1 MTSDPNDKKSQ
12 PQSSGQ
18 QGSDG
23 NVKTTAAG
31 KLVKQARSALE
42 SRITTISDQDT
53 VLQQSRFWIKAVT
66 WSLIGTTVIG
76 IGWLA
81 VARTEE
87 VVVATGKLDP
97 MGNVKNVR
105 IPPGGMV
112 EAILVKN
119 GQRVSKGQAL
129 IRLDQES
136 SSEQLKSLT
145 KGVEEK
151 STQIGQKQQQM
162 KLKRQERE
170 RTTELNQEQIA
181 STQANLRLEQDI
193 LNRLASLAKEGG
205 VKDIQYLQQRNK
217 VQELK
222 GELTKREID
231 GRREINRIDQ
241 QIEQINAE
249 LAGLRSER
257 AQLNANLTEVQV
269 SNKNQ
274 TLRAPVDGIVFDLK
288 LNNPGFISQAM
299 SSEVMLKVVPFN
311 TLEANV
317 MIPSNKIGFVRVGQP
332 ADISIDSFP
341 ASDFG
346 VLEGTVESV
355 GSDALPPDPQ
365 QMRQE
370 YTYPAVIK
378 LASQQLKL
386 NSGKQLPLQVGMS
399 LTANI
404 KLRSVSYLQLL
415 LNTFQSKTDS
425 LRQL

>member
-1 MTSDPNDKKSQ
+1 MTMDPNGNDKS
-12 PQSSGQ
+12 
-18 QGSDG
+18 
-23 NVKTTAAG
+23 TAAG

-42 SRITTISDQDT
+42 SRITTISDQDN
-53 VLQQSRFWIKAVT
+53 VLQQSRFWMKTVT

-81 VARTEE
+81 IARTEE
-87 VVVATGKLDP
+87 VVVATGKLEP
-97 MGNVKNVR
+97 VGNVKDVR
-105 IPPGGMV
+105 IPPGGVV

-119 GQRVSKGQAL
+119 GQRVSKGEAL

-136 SSEQLKSLT
+136 SAEQLKSLT
-145 KGVEEK
+145 NGVNEK
-151 STQIGQKQQQM
+151 TTQISQKQQQLLF
-162 KLKRQERE
+162 KKQERE
-170 RTTELNQEQIA
+170 RTLDLNREQLA
-181 STQANLRLEQDI
+181 STRVNLGLEQDI
-193 LNRLASLAKEGG
+193 LNRLASLAKDGA
-205 VKDIQYLQQRNK
+205 VPDIQYLQQRNK

-231 GRREINRIDQ
+231 GRRQINQVDQ
-241 QIEQINAE
+241 QIEQLNAE

-257 AQLNANLTEVQV
+257 AQLNANLTEVRV
-269 SNKNQ
+269 TNKNQ

-288 LNNPGFISQAM
+288 INNPGFISQSM

-311 TLEANV
+311 TLEADV
-317 MIPSNKIGFVRVGQP
+317 MIPSNKIGFVRTGQP

-355 GSDALPPDPQ
+355 GSDALPPNPQ

-378 LASQQLKL
+378 LDSQQLKL
-386 NSGKQLPLQVGMS
+386 KSGKQLPLQVGMS

>member
-1 MTSDPNDKKSQ
+1 MTMDPNANDKKT
-12 PQSSGQ
+12 P
-18 QGSDG
+18 
-23 NVKTTAAG
+23 AG

-53 VLQQSRFWIKAVT
+53 VLQQSGFWMQAVT
-66 WSLIGTTVIG
+66 WSLIGTTAIG

-81 VARTEE
+81 IARTEE

-97 MGNVKNVR
+97 IGNVKNVR
-105 IPPGGMV
+105 IPPGGVV

-119 GQRVSKGQAL
+119 GQRVSKGQAV

-136 SSEQLKSLT
+136 SSEKLKSLT
-145 KGVEEK
+145 KSVEEK
-151 STQIGQKQQQM
+151 TTQVGQKQQQL
-162 KLKRQERE
+162 KLKRLERE
-170 RTTELNQEQIA
+170 RTIELNREQFA
-181 STQANLRLEQDI
+181 STQSGLELEQDI
-193 LNRLASLAKEGG
+193 LNRLAMLAREGG
-205 VKDIQYLQQRNK
+205 VKDIQFLQQRNK

-222 GELTKREID
+222 GELTKRELD
-231 GRREINRIDQ
+231 GRRQINQIDQ
-241 QIEQINAE
+241 QIEQLNAE

-257 AQLNANLTEVQV
+257 AQLNANLTEVRV
-269 SNKNQ
+269 TNKNQ

-288 LNNPGFISQAM
+288 LNNPGFISQSM

-317 MIPSNKIGFVRVGQP
+317 MIPSNKIGFVREGQK

-346 VLEGTVESV
+346 VLEGTVESI

-365 QMRQE
+365 QLRQE
-370 YTYPAVIK
+370 YAYPAIIK

-386 NSGKQLPLQVGMS
+386 SSGKKLPLQVGMS

>member
-1 MTSDPNDKKSQ
+1 MTMDPNGNDKKT
-12 PQSSGQ
+12 PG
-18 QGSDG
+18 
-23 NVKTTAAG
+23 G
-31 KLVKQARSALE
+31 KLVKQARSALQ
-42 SRITTISDQDT
+42 SRITTISDQDA
-53 VLQQSRFWIKAVT
+53 VLQQSGFWMKAVT
-66 WSLIGTTVIG
+66 WSLIGTTALG

-81 VARTEE
+81 IARTEE

-97 MGNVKNVR
+97 IGNVKNVR
-105 IPPGGMV
+105 IPPGGVV

-119 GQRVSKGQAL
+119 GQRVSKGEAL

-136 SSEQLKSLT
+136 SSEKLKSLS
-145 KGVEEK
+145 KSVEEK
-151 STQIGQKQQQM
+151 STQIGQKQQQLQLK
-162 KLKRQERE
+162 KLERE
-170 RTTELNQEQIA
+170 RTGELNREQLA
-181 STQANLRLEQDI
+181 TTRANLQLQQEI
-193 LNRLASLAKEGG
+193 LNRLASLASEGG
-205 VKDIQYLQQRNK
+205 VKDIEFLQQRNK

-222 GELTKREID
+222 GELTKRELD
-231 GRREINRIDQ
+231 GRRQINQIDQ
-241 QIEQINAE
+241 QIEQLNAE

-257 AQLNANLTEVQV
+257 AQLNANLTEVRV
-269 SNKNQ
+269 TNKNE

-311 TLEANV
+311 TLEADV
-317 MIPSNKIGFVRVGQP
+317 MIPSNKIGFVREGQP

-370 YTYPAVIK
+370 YTYPAVITLK
-378 LASQQLKL
+378 SQQLKL
-386 NSGKQLPLQVGMS
+386 KSGKELPLQVGMS

>member
-1 MTSDPNDKKSQ
+1 MTMDPNGSDKKT
-12 PQSSGQ
+12 PG
-18 QGSDG
+18 
-23 NVKTTAAG
+23 G
-31 KLVKQARSALE
+31 KLVKQARSALQ

-53 VLQQSRFWIKAVT
+53 VLQQSGFWMKAVT
-66 WSLIGTTVIG
+66 WSLIGTTAIG

-81 VARTEE
+81 IARTEE

-97 MGNVKNVR
+97 IGNVKNVR
-105 IPPGGMV
+105 IPPGGVV

-119 GQRVSKGQAL
+119 GQRVSKGEAL

-136 SSEQLKSLT
+136 SSEKLKSLS
-145 KGVEEK
+145 KSVEEK
-151 STQIGQKQQQM
+151 STQIGQKQQQLQLK
-162 KLKRQERE
+162 KLERE
-170 RTTELNQEQIA
+170 RTIELNREQLA
-181 STQANLRLEQDI
+181 TTRANLQLQQEI
-193 LNRLASLAKEGG
+193 LNRLASLASEGG
-205 VKDIQYLQQRNK
+205 VKDIEFLQQRNK

-222 GELTKREID
+222 GELTKRELD
-231 GRREINRIDQ
+231 GRRQINQIDQ
-241 QIEQINAE
+241 QIEQLNAE

-257 AQLNANLTEVQV
+257 AQLNANLTEVRV
-269 SNKNQ
+269 TNKNE

-311 TLEANV
+311 NLEADV
-317 MIPSNKIGFVRVGQP
+317 MIPSNKIGFVREGQP

-370 YTYPAVIK
+370 YTYPAVITLK
-378 LASQQLKL
+378 SQQLKL
-386 NSGKQLPLQVGMS
+386 KSGKKLPLQVGMS

>member
-1 MTSDPNDKKSQ
+1 MATDPNDNGNGNEKN
-12 PQSSGQ
+12 SS
-18 QGSDG
+18 
-23 NVKTTAAG
+23 AG

-42 SRITTISDQDT
+42 SRITTISDQDS
-53 VLQQSRFWIKAVT
+53 VLQQSRFWMKTVT

-81 VARTEE
+81 IARTEE
-87 VVVATGKLDP
+87 VVVATGKLEP
-97 MGNVKNVR
+97 VGNVKDVR
-105 IPPGGMV
+105 IPPGGVV

-119 GQRVSKGQAL
+119 GQRVSKGEAL

-136 SSEQLKSLT
+136 SAEQLKSLT
-145 KGVEEK
+145 NGVEEK
-151 STQIGQKQQQM
+151 TTQISQKQQQLLLK
-162 KLKRQERE
+162 KLERE
-170 RTTELNQEQIA
+170 RTLDLNREQLA
-181 STQANLRLEQDI
+181 STRANLVLEQEI
-193 LNRLASLAKEGG
+193 LNRLAGLARDGA
-205 VKDIQYLQQRNK
+205 VPDIQYLQQRNK

-231 GRREINRIDQ
+231 GRRQINQVDQ
-241 QIEQINAE
+241 QIEQLNAE

-257 AQLNANLTEVQV
+257 AQLNANLTEVRV
-269 SNKNQ
+269 TNKNQ

-288 LNNPGFISQAM
+288 INNPGFISQSM

-311 TLEANV
+311 TLEADV
-317 MIPSNKIGFVRVGQP
+317 MIPSNKIGFVRAGQP

-355 GSDALPPDPQ
+355 GSDALPPNPQ
-365 QMRQE
+365 EMRQE

-378 LASQQLKL
+378 LDSQQLKL
-386 NSGKQLPLQVGMS
+386 KSGKQLPLQVGMS

>member
-1 MTSDPNDKKSQ
+1 M
-12 PQSSGQ
+12 
-18 QGSDG
+18 
-23 NVKTTAAG
+23 KT
-31 KLVKQARSALE
+31 
-42 SRITTISDQDT
+42 
-53 VLQQSRFWIKAVT
+53 VT
-66 WSLIGTTVIG
+66 WGLIGTAVIG

-81 VARTEE
+81 IARTEE
-87 VVVATGKLDP
+87 VVVATGKLEP

-105 IPPGGMV
+105 IPPGGVV

-119 GQRVSKGQAL
+119 GERVSKGQAL
-129 IRLDQES
+129 IQLDQES

-151 STQIGQKQQQM
+151 STQIGQKQQQLQ
-162 KLKRQERE
+162 LKKQERE
-170 RTTELNQEQIA
+170 RINELNREQLA
-181 STQANLRLEQDI
+181 STRANLQLEQEI
-193 LNRLASLAKEGG
+193 LGRFDSLAKEGG
-205 VKDIQYLQQRNK
+205 VKDIQFLQQRNK

-222 GELTKREID
+222 GELTKLEID
-231 GRREINRIDQ
+231 GRRQVNQIDQ
-241 QIEQINAE
+241 QIEQIDAE

-257 AQLNANLTEVQV
+257 AQLNANLTEVRV
-269 SNKNQ
+269 TNKNQ

-288 LNNPGFISQAM
+288 LNNPGYVSQSM
-299 SSEVMLKVVPFN
+299 SSEVMMKVVPFN
-311 TLEANV
+311 TLEADV
-317 MIPSNKIGFVRVGQP
+317 MIPSNKIGFVRQGQA

-355 GSDALPPDPQ
+355 GANALPPDPQ
-365 QMRQE
+365 QMRE
-370 YTYPAVIK
+370 GYTFPAVIK

-386 NSGKQLPLQVGMS
+386 SSGKELPLQVGMS

>member
-1 MTSDPNDKKSQ
+1 MSMNPNGNDKS
-12 PQSSGQ
+12 
-18 QGSDG
+18 
-23 NVKTTAAG
+23 TAAG

-42 SRITTISDQDT
+42 SRITTISDQDN
-53 VLQQSRFWIKAVT
+53 VLQQSRFWMKTVT

-81 VARTEE
+81 IARTEE
-87 VVVATGKLDP
+87 VVVATGKLEP
-97 MGNVKNVR
+97 VGNVKDVR
-105 IPPGGMV
+105 IPPGGVV

-119 GQRVSKGQAL
+119 GQRVSKGEAL

-136 SSEQLKSLT
+136 SAEQLKSLT
-145 KGVEEK
+145 NGVNEK
-151 STQIGQKQQQM
+151 TTQISQKQQQLL
-162 KLKRQERE
+162 LKKQERE
-170 RTTELNQEQIA
+170 RTLDLNREQLA
-181 STQANLRLEQDI
+181 STRVNLGLEQDI
-193 LNRLASLAKEGG
+193 LNRLASLAKDGA
-205 VKDIQYLQQRNK
+205 VPDIQYLQQRNK

-231 GRREINRIDQ
+231 GRRQINQVDQ
-241 QIEQINAE
+241 QIEQLNAE

-257 AQLNANLTEVQV
+257 AQLNANLTEVRV
-269 SNKNQ
+269 TNKNQ

-288 LNNPGFISQAM
+288 INNPGFISQSM

-311 TLEANV
+311 TLEADV
-317 MIPSNKIGFVRVGQP
+317 MIPSNKIGFVRTGQP

-355 GSDALPPDPQ
+355 GSDALPPNPQ

-378 LASQQLKL
+378 LDSQQLKL
-386 NSGKQLPLQVGMS
+386 KSGKQLPLQVGMS

>member
-1 MTSDPNDKKSQ
+1 MATDPNDN
-12 PQSSGQ
+12 
-18 QGSDG
+18 G
-23 NVKTTAAG
+23 NEKNSTAG

-42 SRITTISDQDT
+42 SRITTISDQDN
-53 VLQQSRFWIKAVT
+53 VLQQSRFWMKTVT

-81 VARTEE
+81 IARTEE
-87 VVVATGKLDP
+87 VVVATGKLEP
-97 MGNVKNVR
+97 VGNVKDVR
-105 IPPGGMV
+105 IPPGGVV

-119 GQRVSKGQAL
+119 GQRVSKGEAL

-136 SSEQLKSLT
+136 SAEQLKSLT
-145 KGVEEK
+145 NGVEEK
-151 STQIGQKQQQM
+151 TTQIGQKQQQLLLK
-162 KLKRQERE
+162 KLERE
-170 RTTELNQEQIA
+170 RTLDLNREQLA
-181 STQANLRLEQDI
+181 STRANLVLEQEI
-193 LNRLASLAKEGG
+193 LNRLAGLARDGA
-205 VKDIQYLQQRNK
+205 VPDIQYLQQRNT

-222 GELTKREID
+222 GELTKGEID
-231 GRREINRIDQ
+231 GRRQINQVDQ
-241 QIEQINAE
+241 QIEQLNAE

-257 AQLNANLTEVQV
+257 AQLNANLTEVRV
-269 SNKNQ
+269 TNKNQ

-288 LNNPGFISQAM
+288 INNPGFISQSM

-311 TLEANV
+311 TLEADV
-317 MIPSNKIGFVRVGQP
+317 MIPSNKIGFVRAGQP

-355 GSDALPPDPQ
+355 GSDALPPNPQ

-378 LASQQLKL
+378 LDSQQLKL
-386 NSGKQLPLQVGMS
+386 KSGKQLPLQVGMS

>member
-1 MTSDPNDKKSQ
+1 MTMDPNGNDKKT
-12 PQSSGQ
+12 PG
-18 QGSDG
+18 
-23 NVKTTAAG
+23 G
-31 KLVKQARSALE
+31 KLVKQARSALQ

-53 VLQQSRFWIKAVT
+53 VLQQSGFWMKAVT
-66 WSLIGTTVIG
+66 WSLIGTTAIG

-81 VARTEE
+81 IARTEE

-97 MGNVKNVR
+97 IGNVKNVR
-105 IPPGGMV
+105 IPPGGVV

-119 GQRVSKGQAL
+119 GQRVSKGEAL

-136 SSEQLKSLT
+136 SSEKLKSLS
-145 KGVEEK
+145 KSVEEK
-151 STQIGQKQQQM
+151 STQIGQKQQQLQLK
-162 KLKRQERE
+162 KLERE
-170 RTTELNQEQIA
+170 RTGELNREQLA
-181 STQANLRLEQDI
+181 TTRANLQLQQEI
-193 LNRLASLAKEGG
+193 LNRLASLASEGG
-205 VKDIQYLQQRNK
+205 VKDIEFLQQRNK

-222 GELTKREID
+222 GELTKRELD
-231 GRREINRIDQ
+231 GRRQINQIDQ
-241 QIEQINAE
+241 QIEQLNAE

-257 AQLNANLTEVQV
+257 AQLNANLTEIRVT
-269 SNKNQ
+269 NKNE

-311 TLEANV
+311 SLEADV
-317 MIPSNKIGFVRVGQP
+317 MIPSNKIGFVRQGQP

-370 YTYPAVIK
+370 YTYPAVITLK
-378 LASQQLKL
+378 SQQLKL
-386 NSGKQLPLQVGMS
+386 KSGKELPLQVGMS

>member
-1 MTSDPNDKKSQ
+1 MSMDRTGRKTEQGNNDQVQKGGDQ
-12 PQSSGQ
+12 QS
-18 QGSDG
+18 
-23 NVKTTAAG
+23 AAG

-42 SRITTISDQDT
+42 SRIITISDQEN
-53 VLQQSRFWIKAVT
+53 VLQQSRFWMQAVT
-66 WSLIGTTVIG
+66 WGLIGTTVLG

-81 VARTEE
+81 IARTEE
-87 VVVATGKLDP
+87 VVVAAGKLEP
-97 MGNVKNVR
+97 EGNVKNVR
-105 IPPGGMV
+105 VPPGGVV
-112 EAILVKN
+112 EEILVKN
-119 GQRVSKGQAL
+119 GERVTKGQPL

-136 SSEQLKSLT
+136 TAEQLKSLT
-145 KGVEEK
+145 NSVNEK
-151 STQIGQKQQQM
+151 TKQISQKQQQLL
-162 KLKRQERE
+162 LKRLERE
-170 RTTELNQEQIA
+170 RTIDLNREQVS
-181 STQANLRLEQDI
+181 STRDNLRLEQEI
-193 LNRLASLAKEGG
+193 LNRLSGLAKDGA
-205 VKDIQYLQQRNK
+205 VPDIQYLQQRNK

-222 GELTKREID
+222 GELTQREID
-231 GRREINRIDQ
+231 GRRQINQVDQ
-241 QIEQINAE
+241 QIEQLNAE

-257 AQLNANLTEVQV
+257 AQLNANLTEVRV
-269 SNKNQ
+269 TNKNQ

-288 LNNPGFISQAM
+288 INNPGFISQSM

-311 TLEANV
+311 TLEADV
-317 MIPSNKIGFVRVGQP
+317 MIPSNKIGFVRQGQP

-346 VLEGTVESV
+346 VLEGIVESV

-370 YTYPAVIK
+370 YTYPAVITLK
-378 LASQQLKL
+378 SQQLKL
-386 NSGKQLPLQVGMS
+386 KSGKELPLQVGMS

>member
-1 MTSDPNDKKSQ
+1 MTMDPNGNDKNTS
-12 PQSSGQ
+12 
-18 QGSDG
+18 
-23 NVKTTAAG
+23 AG

-42 SRITTISDQDT
+42 SRITTISDQDN
-53 VLQQSRFWIKAVT
+53 VLQQSRFWMKTVT

-81 VARTEE
+81 IARTEE
-87 VVVATGKLDP
+87 VVVATGKLEP
-97 MGNVKNVR
+97 VGNVKDVR
-105 IPPGGMV
+105 IPPGGVV

-119 GQRVSKGQAL
+119 GQRVSKGEAL

-136 SSEQLKSLT
+136 SAEQLKSLT
-145 KGVEEK
+145 NGVNEK
-151 STQIGQKQQQM
+151 TTQISQKQQQLLLK
-162 KLKRQERE
+162 KLERE
-170 RTTELNQEQIA
+170 RTLDLNREQLA
-181 STQANLRLEQDI
+181 STRINLGLEQEI
-193 LNRLASLAKEGG
+193 LNRLAGLAKDGA
-205 VKDIQYLQQRNK
+205 VPDIQYLQQRNK

-231 GRREINRIDQ
+231 GRRQINQVDQ
-241 QIEQINAE
+241 QIEQLNAE

-257 AQLNANLTEVQV
+257 AQLNANLTEVRV
-269 SNKNQ
+269 TNKNQ
-274 TLRAPVDGIVFDLK
+274 TLRAPVDGIVFDVK
-288 LNNPGFISQAM
+288 INNPGFISQSM

-311 TLEANV
+311 TLEADV
-317 MIPSNKIGFVRVGQP
+317 MIPSNKIGFVRAGQP

-355 GSDALPPDPQ
+355 GSDALPPNPQ

-378 LASQQLKL
+378 LDSQQLKL
-386 NSGKQLPLQVGMS
+386 KSGKQLPLQVGMS

>member
-1 MTSDPNDKKSQ
+1 MTMDPNGNDKKT
-12 PQSSGQ
+12 PG
-18 QGSDG
+18 
-23 NVKTTAAG
+23 G
-31 KLVKQARSALE
+31 KLVKQARSALQ

-53 VLQQSRFWIKAVT
+53 VLQQSGFWMKAVT
-66 WSLIGTTVIG
+66 WSLIGTTAIG

-81 VARTEE
+81 IARTEE

-97 MGNVKNVR
+97 IGNVKNVR
-105 IPPGGMV
+105 IPPGGVV

-119 GQRVSKGQAL
+119 GQRVSKGEAL

-136 SSEQLKSLT
+136 SSEKLKSLS
-145 KGVEEK
+145 KSVEEK
-151 STQIGQKQQQM
+151 STQIGQKQQQLQLK
-162 KLKRQERE
+162 KLERE
-170 RTTELNQEQIA
+170 RTGELNREQLA
-181 STQANLRLEQDI
+181 TTRANLQLQQEI
-193 LNRLASLAKEGG
+193 LNRLASLASEGG
-205 VKDIQYLQQRNK
+205 VKDIEFLQQRNK

-222 GELTKREID
+222 GELTKRELD
-231 GRREINRIDQ
+231 GRRQINQIDQ
-241 QIEQINAE
+241 QIEQLNAE

-257 AQLNANLTEVQV
+257 AQLNANLTEVRV
-269 SNKNQ
+269 TNKNE

-311 TLEANV
+311 TLEADV
-317 MIPSNKIGFVRVGQP
+317 MIPSNKIGFVREGQP

-370 YTYPAVIK
+370 YTYPAVITLK
-378 LASQQLKL
+378 SQQLKL
-386 NSGKQLPLQVGMS
+386 KNGKELPLQVGMS

>member
-1 MTSDPNDKKSQ
+1 MTMDPNANDKKT
-12 PQSSGQ
+12 P
-18 QGSDG
+18 
-23 NVKTTAAG
+23 AG

-53 VLQQSRFWIKAVT
+53 VLQQSGFWMQAVT
-66 WSLIGTTVIG
+66 WSLIGTTAIG

-81 VARTEE
+81 IARTEE

-97 MGNVKNVR
+97 IGNVKNVR
-105 IPPGGMV
+105 IPPGGVV

-119 GQRVSKGQAL
+119 GQRVSKGQAV

-136 SSEQLKSLT
+136 SSEKLKSLT
-145 KGVEEK
+145 KSVEEK
-151 STQIGQKQQQM
+151 TTQVGQKQQQL
-162 KLKRQERE
+162 KLKRLERE
-170 RTTELNQEQIA
+170 RTIELNTEQLA
-181 STQANLRLEQDI
+181 STQAGLELEQDI
-193 LNRLASLAKEGG
+193 LNRLAMLAREGG
-205 VKDIQYLQQRNK
+205 VKDIQFLQQRNK

-222 GELTKREID
+222 GELTKRELD
-231 GRREINRIDQ
+231 GRRQINQIDQ
-241 QIEQINAE
+241 QIEQLNAE

-257 AQLNANLTEVQV
+257 AQLNANLTEVRV
-269 SNKNQ
+269 TNKNQ

-288 LNNPGFISQAM
+288 LNNPGFISQSM

-317 MIPSNKIGFVRVGQP
+317 MIPSNKIGFVREGQK

-346 VLEGTVESV
+346 VLEGTVESI
-355 GSDALPPDPQ
+355 GSDALPPNPQ
-365 QMRQE
+365 QLRQE
-370 YTYPAVIK
+370 YAYPAIIK

-386 NSGKQLPLQVGMS
+386 SSGKKLPLQVGMS

>member
-1 MTSDPNDKKSQ
+1 MSMDPNGNDK
-12 PQSSGQ
+12 
-18 QGSDG
+18 
-23 NVKTTAAG
+23 NTAAG

-42 SRITTISDQDT
+42 SRITTISDQDN
-53 VLQQSRFWIKAVT
+53 VLQQSRFWMKTVT

-81 VARTEE
+81 IARTEE
-87 VVVATGKLDP
+87 VVVATGKLEP
-97 MGNVKNVR
+97 VGNVKDVR
-105 IPPGGMV
+105 IPPGGVV

-119 GQRVSKGQAL
+119 GQRVSKGEAL

-136 SSEQLKSLT
+136 SAEQLKSLT
-145 KGVEEK
+145 NGVNEK
-151 STQIGQKQQQM
+151 TTQISQKQQQLLLK
-162 KLKRQERE
+162 KLERE
-170 RTTELNQEQIA
+170 RTLDLNREQLA
-181 STQANLRLEQDI
+181 STRVNLRLEQDI
-193 LNRLASLAKEGG
+193 LNRLASLAKDGA
-205 VKDIQYLQQRNK
+205 VPDIQYLQQRNK

-231 GRREINRIDQ
+231 GRRQINQVDQ
-241 QIEQINAE
+241 QIEQLNAE

-257 AQLNANLTEVQV
+257 AQLNANLTEVRV
-269 SNKNQ
+269 TNKNQ

-288 LNNPGFISQAM
+288 INNPGFISQSM

-311 TLEANV
+311 TLEADV
-317 MIPSNKIGFVRVGQP
+317 MIPSNKIGFVRAGQP

-355 GSDALPPDPQ
+355 GSDALPPNPQ

-378 LASQQLKL
+378 LDSQQLKL
-386 NSGKQLPLQVGMS
+386 KSGKQLPLQVGMS

>member
-1 MTSDPNDKKSQ
+1 MSMNPNGNDKS
-12 PQSSGQ
+12 
-18 QGSDG
+18 
-23 NVKTTAAG
+23 TAAG

-42 SRITTISDQDT
+42 SRITTISDQDN
-53 VLQQSRFWIKAVT
+53 VLQQSRFWMKTVT

-81 VARTEE
+81 IARTEE
-87 VVVATGKLDP
+87 VVVATGKLEP
-97 MGNVKNVR
+97 VGNVKDVR
-105 IPPGGMV
+105 IPPGGVV

-119 GQRVSKGQAL
+119 GQRVSKGEAL

-136 SSEQLKSLT
+136 SAEQLKSLT
-145 KGVEEK
+145 NGVNEK
-151 STQIGQKQQQM
+151 TTQISQKQQQLL
-162 KLKRQERE
+162 LKKQERE
-170 RTTELNQEQIA
+170 RTLDLNREQLA
-181 STQANLRLEQDI
+181 STRVNLGLEQDI
-193 LNRLASLAKEGG
+193 LNRLASLAKDGA
-205 VKDIQYLQQRNK
+205 VPDIQYLQQRNK

-231 GRREINRIDQ
+231 GRRQINQVDQ
-241 QIEQINAE
+241 QIEQLNAE

-257 AQLNANLTEVQV
+257 AQLNANLTEVRV
-269 SNKNQ
+269 TNKNQ

-288 LNNPGFISQAM
+288 INNPGFISQSM

-311 TLEANV
+311 TLEADV
-317 MIPSNKIGFVRVGQP
+317 MIPSNKIGFVRAGQP

-355 GSDALPPDPQ
+355 GSDALPPNPQ

-378 LASQQLKL
+378 LDSQQLKL
-386 NSGKQLPLQVGMS
+386 KSGKQLPLQVGMS

>member
-1 MTSDPNDKKSQ
+1 MTMDPNGNDKNTS
-12 PQSSGQ
+12 
-18 QGSDG
+18 
-23 NVKTTAAG
+23 AG

-42 SRITTISDQDT
+42 SRITTISDQDN
-53 VLQQSRFWIKAVT
+53 VLQQSRFWMKTVT

-81 VARTEE
+81 IARTEE
-87 VVVATGKLDP
+87 VVVATGKLEP
-97 MGNVKNVR
+97 VGNVKDVR
-105 IPPGGMV
+105 IPPGGVV

-119 GQRVSKGQAL
+119 GQRVSKGEAL

-136 SSEQLKSLT
+136 SAEQLKSLT
-145 KGVEEK
+145 NGVNEK
-151 STQIGQKQQQM
+151 TTQIKQKQQQLLLK
-162 KLKRQERE
+162 KLERE
-170 RTTELNQEQIA
+170 RTLDLNREQLA
-181 STQANLRLEQDI
+181 STRVNLGLEQEI
-193 LNRLASLAKEGG
+193 LNRLAGLAKDGA
-205 VKDIQYLQQRNK
+205 VPDIQYLQQRNK

-231 GRREINRIDQ
+231 GRRQINQVDQ
-241 QIEQINAE
+241 QIEQLNAE

-257 AQLNANLTEVQV
+257 AQLNANLTEVRV
-269 SNKNQ
+269 TNKNQ

-288 LNNPGFISQAM
+288 INNPGFISQSM

-311 TLEANV
+311 TLEADV
-317 MIPSNKIGFVRVGQP
+317 MIPSNKIGFVRAGQP

-355 GSDALPPDPQ
+355 GSDALPPNPQ

-378 LASQQLKL
+378 LDSQQLKL
-386 NSGKQLPLQVGMS
+386 KSGKQLPLQVGMS

>member
-1 MTSDPNDKKSQ
+1 MTIDPNGNDKNTS
-12 PQSSGQ
+12 
-18 QGSDG
+18 
-23 NVKTTAAG
+23 AG

-42 SRITTISDQDT
+42 SRITTISDQDN
-53 VLQQSRFWIKAVT
+53 VLQQSRFWMKTVT

-81 VARTEE
+81 IARTEE
-87 VVVATGKLDP
+87 VVVATGKLEP
-97 MGNVKNVR
+97 VGNVKDVR
-105 IPPGGMV
+105 IPPGGVV

-119 GQRVSKGQAL
+119 GQRVSKGEAL

-136 SSEQLKSLT
+136 SAEQLKSLT
-145 KGVEEK
+145 NGVNEK
-151 STQIGQKQQQM
+151 TTQISQKQQQLLLK
-162 KLKRQERE
+162 KLERE
-170 RTTELNQEQIA
+170 RTLDLNREQLA
-181 STQANLRLEQDI
+181 STRVNLGLEQEI
-193 LNRLASLAKEGG
+193 LNRLAGLAKDGAIP
-205 VKDIQYLQQRNK
+205 DIQYLQQRNK

-231 GRREINRIDQ
+231 GRRQINQVDQ
-241 QIEQINAE
+241 QIEQLNAE

-257 AQLNANLTEVQV
+257 AQLNANLTEVRV
-269 SNKNQ
+269 TNKNQ

-288 LNNPGFISQAM
+288 INNPGFISQSM

-311 TLEANV
+311 TLEADV
-317 MIPSNKIGFVRVGQP
+317 MIPSNKIGFVRAGQP

-355 GSDALPPDPQ
+355 GSDALPPNPQ

-378 LASQQLKL
+378 LDSQQLKL
-386 NSGKQLPLQVGMS
+386 KSGKQLPLQVGMS

>member
-1 MTSDPNDKKSQ
+1 MTMDPNGNDKKTS
-12 PQSSGQ
+12 
-18 QGSDG
+18 
-23 NVKTTAAG
+23 AG

-42 SRITTISDQDT
+42 SRITTISDQDN
-53 VLQQSRFWIKAVT
+53 VLQQSRFWMKTVT
-66 WSLIGTTVIG
+66 WTLIGTTVLG

-81 VARTEE
+81 IARTEE
-87 VVVATGKLDP
+87 VVVATGKLEP
-97 MGNVKNVR
+97 VGNVKDVR
-105 IPPGGMV
+105 IPPGGVV

-119 GQRVSKGQAL
+119 GQRVSKGEAL

-136 SSEQLKSLT
+136 SAEQLKSLT
-145 KGVEEK
+145 NGVNEK
-151 STQIGQKQQQM
+151 TTQISQKQQQLLLK
-162 KLKRQERE
+162 KLERE
-170 RTTELNQEQIA
+170 RTLDLNREQLA
-181 STQANLRLEQDI
+181 STRVNLGLEQEI
-193 LNRLASLAKEGG
+193 LNRLAGLAKDGA
-205 VKDIQYLQQRNK
+205 VPDIQYLQQRNK

-231 GRREINRIDQ
+231 GRRQINQVDQ
-241 QIEQINAE
+241 QIEQLNAE

-257 AQLNANLTEVQV
+257 AQLNANLTEVRV
-269 SNKNQ
+269 TNKNQ

-288 LNNPGFISQAM
+288 INNPGFISQSM

-311 TLEANV
+311 TLEADV
-317 MIPSNKIGFVRVGQP
+317 MIPSNKIGFVRAGQP

-355 GSDALPPDPQ
+355 GSDALPPNPQ

-378 LASQQLKL
+378 LDSQQLKL
-386 NSGKQLPLQVGMS
+386 KSGKQLPLQVGMS

>member
-1 MTSDPNDKKSQ
+1 MSMDPNGNDK
-12 PQSSGQ
+12 
-18 QGSDG
+18 
-23 NVKTTAAG
+23 NTAAG

-42 SRITTISDQDT
+42 SRITTISDQDN
-53 VLQQSRFWIKAVT
+53 VLQQSRFWMKTVT

-81 VARTEE
+81 IARTEE
-87 VVVATGKLDP
+87 VVVATGKLEP
-97 MGNVKNVR
+97 VGNVKDVR
-105 IPPGGMV
+105 IPPGGVV

-119 GQRVSKGQAL
+119 GQRVSKGEAL

-136 SSEQLKSLT
+136 SAEQLKSLT
-145 KGVEEK
+145 NGLNEK
-151 STQIGQKQQQM
+151 TTQISQKQQQLLLK
-162 KLKRQERE
+162 KLERE
-170 RTTELNQEQIA
+170 RTLDLNREQLA
-181 STQANLRLEQDI
+181 STRVNLGLEQEI
-193 LNRLASLAKEGG
+193 LNRLAGLAKDGAIP
-205 VKDIQYLQQRNK
+205 DIQYLQQRNK

-231 GRREINRIDQ
+231 GRRQINQVDQ
-241 QIEQINAE
+241 QIEQLNAE

-257 AQLNANLTEVQV
+257 AQLNANLTEVRV
-269 SNKNQ
+269 TNKNQ

-288 LNNPGFISQAM
+288 INNPGFISQSM

-311 TLEANV
+311 TLEADV
-317 MIPSNKIGFVRVGQP
+317 MIPSNKIGFVRAGQP

-355 GSDALPPDPQ
+355 GSDALPPNPQ

-378 LASQQLKL
+378 LDSQQLKL
-386 NSGKQLPLQVGMS
+386 KSGKQLPLQVGMS